1 MSAVTSSLSSKG
13 ASLPRVTLSQ
23 LAETL
28 RQAHVSVT
36 SHGDGA
42 SAVLGMTVDSR
53 EVEPGNLFV
62 CKGAAFN
69 PSYLASAAQAG
80 AAAYLCDEAAYGEL
94 AATAPG
100 LPCLAVSDVRRA
112 MALVAPEVYGHPE
125 RNLHI
130 VGITGTKGKST
141 TAYML
146 RSIFEA
152 ASMETSILGSIE
164 TDDGVEHY
172 ESHNTTPEAPE
183 LWRHLWN
190 TARSGRSIMVM
201 EVSSQGLKYDRVLGV
216 PLEIAVFLNIGRDHI
231 SGIEHPDFEDYFSSK
246 LRIFDQCSTAVV
258 NLGTEHA
265 DRVLEASRA
274 AQRVL
279 TLSTVDGVPA
289 DVQAQHIAPNPTGCS
304 FDVVPHD
311 AGHDVSAGDPAN
323 EAAGASIAN
332 SLSQRSEAHIALGI
346 PGLFN
351 VENALAAITCAR
363 LLGVPEDAIARGL
376 AQLRVPGRMEVVAS
390 ADRRIVAV
398 IDYAHNEL
406 SYQALFSSVQKEYP
420 GRRIIALFGAPGDKA
435 VERREALP
443 RIAGQYADLII
454 YTEEDPAHERVEDI
468 CAELASNTPAG
479 VEHITICDR
488 EEAVAYAIRD
498 AYAYDGESVVLLLA
512 KGDETR
518 QHRGDEYPEVKSDL
532 ALAREL
538 IK

>member
-1 MSAVTSSLSSKG
+1 MSAVTSSLSSTG

-28 RQAHVSVT
+28 RQAQVSVT
-36 SHGDGA
+36 CHGDETA
-42 SAVLGMTVDSR
+42 TVLGMTVDSR

-69 PSYLASAAQAG
+69 PSYLASAAKAG
-80 AAAYLCDEAAYGEL
+80 AAAYLCDEAAYDEL

-152 ASMETSILGSIE
+152 AGMETSILGSIE

-231 SGIEHPDFEDYFSSK
+231 SGIEHPDFEDYFASK

-279 TLSTVDGVPA
+279 TLSTVDGLPA
-289 DVQAQHIAPNPTGCS
+289 DVQAQHIAPSPTGCS
-304 FDVVPHD
+304 FDVVTHG
-311 AGHDVSAGDPAN
+311 AGHGASNGGSTGA
-323 EAAGASIAN
+323 AAGASFGN
-332 SLSQRSEAHIALGI
+332 DLSQRPEAHIDLGI

>member
-1 MSAVTSSLSSKG
+1 MSAATPSLSSG
-13 ASLPRVTLSQ
+13 GVSLPRVTLHQ

-28 RQAHVSVT
+28 RQAYVSVT
-36 SHGDGA
+36 CHGNET
-42 SAVLGMTVDSR
+42 STVLGMTVDSR
-53 EVEPGNLFV
+53 EVEAGNLFV

-69 PSYLASAAQAG
+69 PTYLTSAAEAG
-80 AAAYLCDEAAYGEL
+80 AAAYLCSESAYDEL
-94 AATAPG
+94 ATAAPH

-125 RNLHI
+125 HNLHI

-152 ASMETSILGSIE
+152 AGMETSILGSIE
-164 TDDGVEHY
+164 TDDGVERY

-216 PLEIAVFLNIGRDHI
+216 PFEIAVFLNIGRDHI
-231 SGIEHPDFEDYFSSK
+231 SSIEHPDFEDYFTSK
-246 LRIFDQCSTAVV
+246 LRIFDQCTTAVV
-258 NLGTEHA
+258 NLGSEHA
-265 DRVLEASRA
+265 ERVLEASRA
-274 AQRVL
+274 AQNVL

-289 DVQAQHIAPNPTGCS
+289 DVQAQHIEPTPTGCS
-304 FDVVPHD
+304 FDAVTHGKGHGAAIDRTFAPH
-311 AGHDVSAGDPAN
+311 
-323 EAAGASIAN
+323 
-332 SLSQRSEAHIALGI
+332 SEMHIDLGI

-351 VENALAAITCAR
+351 VENALAAITCAQ
-363 LLGVPEDAIARGL
+363 LLGVPEDAIVQGL

-390 ADRRIVAV
+390 ADRRVVAI

-420 GRRIIALFGAPGDKA
+420 DRRIIALFGAPGDKA

-443 RIAGQYADLII
+443 RIAGQYADLLI

-468 CAELASNTPAG
+468 CAELASHTPAG

-488 EEAVAYAIRD
+488 EEAVAYAIHD
-498 AYAYDGESVVLLLA
+498 AYAHDRESVVLLLA

>member
-1 MSAVTSSLSSKG
+1 MSAATPSLSSGG
-13 ASLPRVTLSQ
+13 ASLPRATLHQ

-36 SHGDGA
+36 CHGNET
-42 SAVLGMTVDSR
+42 STVLGMTVDSR
-53 EVEPGNLFV
+53 EVEAGNLFV

-69 PSYLASAAQAG
+69 PSYLASAAKAG
-80 AAAYLCDEAAYGEL
+80 AAAYLCSESDYDEL
-94 AATAPG
+94 AAAAPH

-152 ASMETSILGSIE
+152 AGMETSILGSIE

-183 LWRHLWN
+183 LWRHLWH

-216 PLEIAVFLNIGRDHI
+216 PFEIAVFLNIGRDHI
-231 SGIEHPDFEDYFSSK
+231 SSIEHPDFEDYFTSK
-246 LRIFDQCSTAVV
+246 LRIFDQCTTAVV
-258 NLGTEHA
+258 NLGSEHA
-265 DRVLEASRA
+265 ERVLEASRA
-274 AQRVL
+274 AQNVL
-279 TLSTVDGVPA
+279 TLSTTESVSA
-289 DVQAQHIAPNPTGCS
+289 DVLAQHIEPTPTGCS
-304 FDVVPHD
+304 FDAVTHSKGHD
-311 AGHDVSAGDPAN
+311 A
-323 EAAGASIAN
+323 SIDRTFA
-332 SLSQRSEAHIALGI
+332 LHSEMHIDLGI

-351 VENALAAITCAR
+351 VENALAAITCAQ
-363 LLGVPEDAIARGL
+363 LLGVPEDAIVQGL

-390 ADRRIVAV
+390 ADRRVVAI

-443 RIAGQYADLII
+443 RIAGQYADLLI

-468 CAELASNTPAG
+468 CAELTSHTPAG
-479 VEHITICDR
+479 VAHITICDR
-488 EEAVAYAIRD
+488 EEAVAYAIHD
-498 AYAYDGESVVLLLA
+498 AYAHNGESVVLLLA

>member
-1 MSAVTSSLSSKG
+1 MSAVTSSLTPEG
-13 ASLPRVTLSQ
+13 APLPRITLRQ

-28 RQAHVSVT
+28 RQAHVSVAC
-36 SHGDGA
+36 HGDEA

-53 EVEPGNLFV
+53 EVEAGNLFV

-69 PSYLASAAQAG
+69 PIYLTSAAEAG
-80 AAAYLCDEAAYGEL
+80 AAAYLCSESAYDEL
-94 AATAPG
+94 ATAAPH

-125 RNLHI
+125 RGLHI

-152 ASMETSILGSIE
+152 ADMETSILGSIE

-183 LWRHLWN
+183 LWRHLWH

-216 PLEIAVFLNIGRDHI
+216 PFEIAVFLNIGRDHI
-231 SGIEHPDFEDYFSSK
+231 SSIEHPDFEDYFTSK
-246 LRIFDQCSTAVV
+246 LRIFDQCTTAVV
-258 NLGTEHA
+258 NLGSEHA
-265 DRVLEASRA
+265 ERVLEASRA
-274 AQRVL
+274 AQNVL
-279 TLSTVDGVPA
+279 TLSTTESVSANVL
-289 DVQAQHIAPNPTGCS
+289 AQHIEPTPTGCS
-304 FDVVPHD
+304 FDAVTHGK
-311 AGHDVSAGDPAN
+311 GH
-323 EAAGASIAN
+323 GASIDRTFA
-332 SLSQRSEAHIALGI
+332 LHSEMHIDLGI

-351 VENALAAITCAR
+351 VENALAAITCAQ
-363 LLGVPEDAIARGL
+363 LLGVPEKAIRQGL

-390 ADRRIVAV
+390 ADRRVVAI

-443 RIAGQYADLII
+443 RIAGQYADLLI

-468 CAELASNTPAG
+468 CAELASHTPVG
-479 VEHITICDR
+479 VEHITICNR

-498 AYAYDGESVVLLLA
+498 AYAHDEESVVLLLA

>member
-1 MSAVTSSLSSKG
+1 MSAATPSLSSGG
-13 ASLPRVTLSQ
+13 ASLPRATLNQ

-36 SHGDGA
+36 CHGNET
-42 SAVLGMTVDSR
+42 STVLGMTVDSR
-53 EVEPGNLFV
+53 EVEAGNLFV

-69 PSYLASAAQAG
+69 PIYLTSAAEAG
-80 AAAYLCDEAAYGEL
+80 AAAYLCSESAYDEL
-94 AATAPG
+94 ATAAPN

-125 RNLHI
+125 RGLRI

-152 ASMETSILGSIE
+152 AGMETSILGSIE

-183 LWRHLWN
+183 LWRHLWH

-216 PLEIAVFLNIGRDHI
+216 PFEIAVFLNIGRDHI
-231 SGIEHPDFEDYFSSK
+231 SSIEHPNFEDYFASK
-246 LRIFDQCSTAVV
+246 LRIFDQCTTAVV
-258 NLGTEHA
+258 NLGSEHA
-265 DRVLEASRA
+265 ERVLEASRA
-274 AQRVL
+274 AQNVL
-279 TLSTVDGVPA
+279 TLSTTESVSA
-289 DVQAQHIAPNPTGCS
+289 DVLAQHIEPTPTGCS
-304 FDVVPHD
+304 FDAVTHGK
-311 AGHDVSAGDPAN
+311 GHDD
-323 EAAGASIAN
+323 SIDRTFA
-332 SLSQRSEAHIALGI
+332 LHSEMHIDLGI

-351 VENALAAITCAR
+351 VENALAAITCAQ
-363 LLGVPEDAIARGL
+363 LLGVPEDAILQGL

-390 ADRRIVAV
+390 ADRRVVAI

-443 RIAGQYADLII
+443 RIAGQYADLLI

-468 CAELASNTPAG
+468 CAELASHTPVG

-498 AYAYDGESVVLLLA
+498 AYAHDEESVVLLLA